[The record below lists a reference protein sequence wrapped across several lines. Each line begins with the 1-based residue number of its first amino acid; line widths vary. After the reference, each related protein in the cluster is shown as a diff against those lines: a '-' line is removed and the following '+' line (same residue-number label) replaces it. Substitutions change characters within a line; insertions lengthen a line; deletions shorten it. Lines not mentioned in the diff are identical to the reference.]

1 MRFDDDL
8 DFNETSKQLNRELK
22 KVARGGHSPSQ
33 ALECLYLMWGALL
46 DECTDNSEI
55 MVWTAKMISEC
66 AKWQDAMVSAGAV
79 EMALLKAVAE
89 RKYYL
94 GFGADMEEQDYE

>member
-1 MRFDDDL
+1 MEFDEDL
-8 DFNETSKQLNRELK
+8 DFNETRKQLNRELK

-66 AKWQDAMVSAGAV
+66 AKWQDAMVLAGAV
-79 EMALLKAVAE
+79 ETALLKAVADSQCFNVE
-89 RKYYL
+89 
-94 GFGADMEEQDYE
+94 AEEQEDE